1 MQGYRRAYSF
11 YLQYLLK
18 TTATFKIE
26 LRLIKEELKASK
38 VRGLMNEER
47 FKKFMW
53 KKKLYYYYKRL
64 FKLANNLKY
73 LGFWFVI

>member
-1 MQGYRRAYSF
+1 
-11 YLQYLLK
+11 
-18 TTATFKIE
+18 
-26 LRLIKEELKASK
+26 
-38 VRGLMNEER
+38 MNEER

>member
-1 MQGYRRAYSF
+1 
-11 YLQYLLK
+11 
-18 TTATFKIE
+18 
-26 LRLIKEELKASK
+26 
-38 VRGLMNEER
+38 MNEER

-53 KKKLYYYYKRL
+53 KKKTFLNKKRL